1 MTEQPG
7 VDESERLRQAK
18 ADYDPELDDPDDDS
32 TGYEDDADAEG
43 EDVE

>member
-1 MTEQPG
+1 MTEQPSE
-7 VDESERLRQAK
+7 DEAARLKEAK
-18 ADYDPELDDPDDDS
+18 AAYDPELDDPDDDS